1 MIARPPASHATAV
14 LLDVDFAD
22 GDGLLITSPGPGSAT
37 GQPFGERTIA
47 DATLDA
53 EIGLLE
59 GEPEDRYGLFFR
71 QTAPERYMACTI
83 SAAGHLS
90 LGVVDAGPPLVVAE
104 RQLDGE
110 VHFRGG
116 LGVTN
121 RLTIVACGPVARRH
135 GQRRRHCRRHAR
147 RAVCRRPGWRVARP
161 HQRKRAGPVVGPLGA
176 GSGDHLD
183 LPHPPLVGQL
193 VVR

>member
-121 RLTIVACGPVARRH
+121 RLTIVACGPVAAVMVN
-135 GQRRRHCRRHAR
+135 GVAIAGAMLDAR
-147 RAVCRRPGWRVARP
+147 YVAGRVGALLVHTSASPRARLSVRWAQAR
-161 HQRKRAGPVVGPLGA
+161 AII
-176 GSGDHLD
+176 
-183 LPHPPLVGQL
+183 
-193 VVR
+193 